1 MNFFRL
7 LIIIFLLSNPLWAE
21 DTTSKQK
28 ELETKIK
35 LLEKEL
41 EIEKLKKE
49 LAEQKK
55 ANANKEKKEISA
67 KETPKEKNTTSSKKL
82 INTKTKN
89 QLEQEILEQVK
100 LLGKFKEPE
109 RYPKGFEEMFLK
121 EGCKTWHCLTKK
133 AAKKMSLIFKRTEK
147 YNLRYP
153 GNQIR
158 GMALYEIFYLNTLK
172 KNEKKINEFL
182 ENWPKKNKNAVDV
195 IRMIRLNK
203 SREKMRTALGMDLNT
218 SVEDALEIY
227 WVMASFLDLGVAKK
241 QKISKD
247 LKLRKQFL
255 AEYKQT
261 ISKFNSEFK
270 KNKDQSLYDAIEKK
284 D

>member
-1 MNFFRL
+1 MKSFFYFL
-7 LIIIFLLSNPLWAE
+7 VFLSIFSTPLWAE
-21 DTTSKQK
+21 DTLTKQK
-28 ELETKIK
+28 ELEIKIK

-55 ANANKEKKEISA
+55 TSEKSKKENSSSQA
-67 KETPKEKNTTSSKKL
+67 VVKEEVKNEKVKNTNDIKDLDK
-82 INTKTKN
+82 
-89 QLEQEILEQVK
+89 EIIKQVK
-100 LLGKFKEPE
+100 LLGKFEEPKT
-109 RYPKGFEEMFLK
+109 YPAGFQDKFLT
-121 EGCKTWHCLTKK
+121 GCKTWICLNKK
-133 AAKKMSLIFKRTEK
+133 TAKEMSIIFKRSEK
-147 YNLRYP
+147 YNLRNP

-158 GMALYEIFYLNTLK
+158 GMALYEIFYLNSLK
-172 KNEKKINEFL
+172 QNEKKINEFL
-182 ENWPKKNKNAVDV
+182 ENWPKENKNADDV

-203 SREKMRTALGMDLNT
+203 SREKMRNALGIDLNT
-218 SVEDALEIY
+218 SVEDAIEIY

-270 KNKDQSLYDAIEKK
+270 KNKDQSLYDAIERK

>member
-1 MNFFRL
+1 MKKFFYFLIL
-7 LIIIFLLSNPLWAE
+7 LSILSNPLGAE
-21 DTTSKQK
+21 DTLSKQK

-55 ANANKEKKEISA
+55 ANEKSQKKDSSKQDVIQEEVKDEKVKNSNDINDLDKEI
-67 KETPKEKNTTSSKKL
+67 
-82 INTKTKN
+82 I
-89 QLEQEILEQVK
+89 EQVK
-100 LLGKFKEPE
+100 LLGKFEEPKT
-109 RYPKGFEEMFLK
+109 YPAGFQEMFLK
-121 EGCKTWHCLTKK
+121 TGCKTWICLNKK
-133 AAKKMSLIFKRTEK
+133 TAKQMSIIFKRSEK
-147 YNLRYP
+147 YNLRNP

-158 GMALYEIFYLNTLK
+158 GMALYEIFYLNSLK
-172 KNEKKINEFL
+172 QNEKKINEFL
-182 ENWPKKNKNAVDV
+182 ENWPNENKNADDV

-203 SREKMRTALGMDLNT
+203 SREKMRNALGMDLNT
-218 SVEDALEIY
+218 PVEDALEIY
-227 WVMASFLDLGVAKK
+227 WIMGSFLDLGVAKK

-247 LKLRKQFL
+247 LKLRKKFL
-255 AEYKQT
+255 AEYKKT

>member
-1 MNFFRL
+1 MKKFFYFLIL
-7 LIIIFLLSNPLWAE
+7 LSILSNPLGAE
-21 DTTSKQK
+21 DTLSKQK

-55 ANANKEKKEISA
+55 ANEKSQKKDSSKQDVIQEEVKDEKVKNSNDINDLDKEI
-67 KETPKEKNTTSSKKL
+67 
-82 INTKTKN
+82 I
-89 QLEQEILEQVK
+89 EQVK
-100 LLGKFKEPE
+100 LLGKFEEPKT
-109 RYPKGFEEMFLK
+109 YPAGFQEMFLK
-121 EGCKTWHCLTKK
+121 TGCKTWICLNKK
-133 AAKKMSLIFKRTEK
+133 TAKQMSIIFKRSEK
-147 YNLRYP
+147 YNLRNP

-182 ENWPKKNKNAVDV
+182 ENWPNENKNADDV

-203 SREKMRTALGMDLNT
+203 SREKMRNALGMDLNT
-218 SVEDALEIY
+218 PVEDALEIY
-227 WVMASFLDLGVAKK
+227 WIMGSFLDLGVAKK

-247 LKLRKQFL
+247 LKLRKKFL
-255 AEYKQT
+255 AEYKKT

>member
-1 MNFFRL
+1 MKKFFYFLIL
-7 LIIIFLLSNPLWAE
+7 LSILSNPLGAE
-21 DTTSKQK
+21 DTLSKQK

-55 ANANKEKKEISA
+55 ANEKSQKKDSSKQDVIQEEVKDEKVKNSNDINDLDKEI
-67 KETPKEKNTTSSKKL
+67 
-82 INTKTKN
+82 I
-89 QLEQEILEQVK
+89 EQVK
-100 LLGKFKEPE
+100 LLGKFEEPKT
-109 RYPKGFEEMFLK
+109 YPAGFQEMFLK
-121 EGCKTWHCLTKK
+121 TGCKTWICLNKK
-133 AAKKMSLIFKRTEK
+133 TAKQMSIIFKRSEK
-147 YNLRYP
+147 YNLRNP

-172 KNEKKINEFL
+172 QNEKKINEFL
-182 ENWPKKNKNAVDV
+182 ENWPNENKNADDV

-203 SREKMRTALGMDLNT
+203 SREKMRNALGMDLNT
-218 SVEDALEIY
+218 PVEDALEIY
-227 WVMASFLDLGVAKK
+227 WIMGSFLDLGVAKK

-247 LKLRKQFL
+247 LKLRKKFL
-255 AEYKQT
+255 AEYKKT

>member
-1 MNFFRL
+1 MKKFFYFLIL
-7 LIIIFLLSNPLWAE
+7 LSILSNPLGAE
-21 DTTSKQK
+21 DTLSKQK

-55 ANANKEKKEISA
+55 ANEKSQKKDSSKQDVIQEEVKDEKVKNSNDINDLDKEI
-67 KETPKEKNTTSSKKL
+67 
-82 INTKTKN
+82 I
-89 QLEQEILEQVK
+89 EQVK
-100 LLGKFKEPE
+100 LLGKFEEPKT
-109 RYPKGFEEMFLK
+109 YPAGFQEMFLK
-121 EGCKTWHCLTKK
+121 TGCKTWICLNKK
-133 AAKKMSLIFKRTEK
+133 TAKQMSIIFKRSEK
-147 YNLRYP
+147 YNLRNP

-182 ENWPKKNKNAVDV
+182 ENWPKENKNADDV

-203 SREKMRTALGMDLNT
+203 SREKMRNALGMDLNT
-218 SVEDALEIY
+218 PVEDALEIY
-227 WVMASFLDLGVAKK
+227 WIMGSFLDLGVAKK

-247 LKLRKQFL
+247 LKLRKKFL
-255 AEYKQT
+255 AEYKKT

-270 KNKDQSLYDAIEKK
+270 KNKDQSLYDAIEEK

>member
-1 MNFFRL
+1 MKKFFYFLIL
-7 LIIIFLLSNPLWAE
+7 LSILSNPLGAE
-21 DTTSKQK
+21 DTLSKQK

-55 ANANKEKKEISA
+55 ANEKSQKKDSSKQDVIQEEVKDEKVKNSNDINDLDKEI
-67 KETPKEKNTTSSKKL
+67 
-82 INTKTKN
+82 I
-89 QLEQEILEQVK
+89 EQVK
-100 LLGKFKEPE
+100 LLGKFEEPKT
-109 RYPKGFEEMFLK
+109 YPAGFQEMFLK
-121 EGCKTWHCLTKK
+121 TGCKTWICLNKK
-133 AAKKMSLIFKRTEK
+133 TAKQMSIIFKRSEK
-147 YNLRYP
+147 YNLRNP

-182 ENWPKKNKNAVDV
+182 ENWPNENKNADDV

-203 SREKMRTALGMDLNT
+203 SREKMRNALGMDLNT
-218 SVEDALEIY
+218 PVEDALEIY
-227 WVMASFLDLGVAKK
+227 WIMGSFLDLGVAKK

-247 LKLRKQFL
+247 LKLRKKFL
-255 AEYKQT
+255 AEYKKT

-270 KNKDQSLYDAIEKK
+270 KNKDQSLYDAIERK